1 MKITVTGA
9 AGYIGSH
16 ACLKLLDDGH
26 QVHGLDNF
34 SRSFARTVDALQ
46 KAGGDRFHFSQVHL
60 TDQAATVAALQLHP
74 PEIVMHF
81 AAFAVVPESVKFPL
95 IYWHNNVGATVSLLQ
110 AMDAV
115 DARKIIFSSTCATYG
130 EPDAA
135 RIPIGEDCPQRPTH
149 AYGES
154 KLACEHMMKAWVQSH
169 ALADRDRGV
178 VFLRYFNVA
187 GGDHLDRIGEDH
199 DPETHLVPI
208 CLRAATGRHPE
219 LVVHGNDYPTP
230 DGTCIRDYVHV
241 EDLVAAHIEA
251 IKVIPRRETL
261 AMNVGTGVGASV
273 LEVLRACSVAAGRQ
287 VPFAFGPRRDGD
299 PPRLVSNPEKIF
311 RLTHWRPV
319 RSSLESITQS
329 AWRWFAQK
337 KK

>member
-1 MKITVTGA
+1 MHITVTGA

-26 QVHGLDNF
+26 QVHGVDNY
-34 SRSFARTVDALQ
+34 SRSFERTVQALQ
-46 KAGGDRFHFSQVHL
+46 RAGGDRFHFTRVEL
-60 TDQAATVAALQLHP
+60 NDQHATTQALKLHAT
-74 PEIVMHF
+74 ELVMHF

-95 IYWHNNVGATVSLLQ
+95 LYWHNNVGATVSLLN

-115 DARKIIFSSTCATYG
+115 DCGKLIFSSTCATYG
-130 EPDAA
+130 EPAPEH
-135 RIPIGEDCPQRPTH
+135 IPISEDCPQRPTH

-154 KLACEHMMKAWVQSH
+154 KLACEHMMQAWVQSH
-169 ALADRDRGV
+169 ALAERDRGV

-199 DPETHLVPI
+199 DPETHLIPI
-208 CLRAATGRHPE
+208 CLRAATGRHAP

-241 EDLVAAHIEA
+241 EDLVQAHIEA
-251 IKVIPRRETL
+251 INLIPRRNTL

-273 LEVLRACSVAAGRQ
+273 LEVLRACSLAAGRE
-287 VPFAFGPRRDGD
+287 VPFHVGARRDGD
-299 PPRLVSNPEKIF
+299 PPRLVSHPEKIV
-311 RLTHWRPV
+311 RLTNWRPA
-319 RSSLESITQS
+319 RSSLEDIARS
-329 AWRWFAQK
+329 AWRWVNR
-337 KK
+337 

>member
-1 MKITVTGA
+1 MHITVTGA

-26 QVHGLDNF
+26 QVHGVDNY
-34 SRSFARTVDALQ
+34 SRSFERTVQALQ
-46 KAGGDRFHFSQVHL
+46 RAGGDRFHFTRVEL
-60 TDQAATVAALQLHP
+60 NDQHATTQALKLHAT
-74 PEIVMHF
+74 ELVMHF

-95 IYWHNNVGATVSLLQ
+95 LYWHNNVGASVSLLN

-115 DARKIIFSSTCATYG
+115 DCGKLIFSSTCATYG
-130 EPDAA
+130 EPAPEH
-135 RIPIGEDCPQRPTH
+135 IPIGEDCPQRPTH

-154 KLACEHMMKAWVQSH
+154 KLACEHMMHAWVQSH
-169 ALADRDRGV
+169 ALAERDRGV

-199 DPETHLVPI
+199 DPETHLIPI
-208 CLRAATGRHPE
+208 CLRAATGRHAP

-241 EDLVAAHIEA
+241 EDLVQAHIEA
-251 IKVIPRRETL
+251 INLIPRRNTL

-273 LEVLRACSVAAGRQ
+273 LEVLRACSLAAGRE
-287 VPFAFGPRRDGD
+287 VPFHVGARRNGD
-299 PPRLVSNPEKIF
+299 PPRLVSHPEKIV
-311 RLTHWRPV
+311 RLTNWRPT
-319 RSSLESITQS
+319 RSSLEDIARS
-329 AWRWFAQK
+329 AWRWVNR
-337 KK
+337 

>member
-1 MKITVTGA
+1 MHITVTGA

-26 QVHGLDNF
+26 QVHGVDNY
-34 SRSFARTVDALQ
+34 SRSFERTVQALQ
-46 KAGGDRFHFSQVHL
+46 RAGGDRFHFTRVEL
-60 TDQAATVAALQLHP
+60 NDQHATTQALKLHAT
-74 PEIVMHF
+74 ELVMHF

-95 IYWHNNVGATVSLLQ
+95 LYWHNNVGATVSLLN

-115 DARKIIFSSTCATYG
+115 DCGKLIFSSTCATYG
-130 EPDAA
+130 EPAPEH
-135 RIPIGEDCPQRPTH
+135 IPIAEDCPQRPTH

-154 KLACEHMMKAWVQSH
+154 KLACEHMMHAWVQSH
-169 ALADRDRGV
+169 ALAERDRGV

-199 DPETHLVPI
+199 DPETHLIPI
-208 CLRAATGRHPE
+208 CLRAATGRHAP

-241 EDLVAAHIEA
+241 EDLVQAHIEA
-251 IKVIPRRETL
+251 IKVIPRRNTL

-273 LEVLRACSVAAGRQ
+273 LEVLRACSLAAGRE
-287 VPFAFGPRRDGD
+287 VPFHVGARRNGD
-299 PPRLVSNPEKIF
+299 PPRLVSHPEKIV
-311 RLTHWRPV
+311 RLTNWRPT
-319 RSSLESITQS
+319 RSSLEDIARS
-329 AWRWFAQK
+329 AWRWVNR
-337 KK
+337 

>member
-1 MKITVTGA
+1 MQITVTGA

-26 QVHGLDNF
+26 QVHGVDNY
-34 SRSFARTVDALQ
+34 SRSFERTVQALQ
-46 KAGGDRFHFSQVHL
+46 RAGGGRFHFTHVEL
-60 TDQAATVAALQLHP
+60 NDQRATTAALKLHA
-74 PEIVMHF
+74 PEIVLHF
-81 AAFAVVPESVKFPL
+81 AAFAVVPESVQFPL
-95 IYWHNNVGATVSLLQ
+95 LYWHNNVGATVSLLN

-115 DARKIIFSSTCATYG
+115 DCGKLIFSSTCATYG
-130 EPDAA
+130 EPAPEH
-135 RIPIGEDCPQRPTH
+135 IPISEDCPQRPTH

-154 KLACEHMMKAWVQSH
+154 KLACEHMMQAWVQSH
-169 ALADRDRGV
+169 ALAERDRGV

-208 CLRAATGRHPE
+208 CLRAATGRHAP

-241 EDLVAAHIEA
+241 EDLVQAHIEA
-251 IKVIPRRETL
+251 IKVIPRRNTL

-273 LEVLRACSVAAGRQ
+273 LEVLRACSLAAGRE
-287 VPFAFGPRRDGD
+287 VPFHVGARRDGD
-299 PPRLVSNPEKIF
+299 PPRLVSHPKKIVG
-311 RLTHWRPV
+311 LNNWRPT
-319 RSSLESITQS
+319 RSSLEDIARS
-329 AWRWFAQK
+329 AWRWVNR
-337 KK
+337 

>member
-1 MKITVTGA
+1 MHITVTGA

-26 QVHGLDNF
+26 QVHGLDNY
-34 SRSFARTVDALQ
+34 SRSFERTVQALQ
-46 KAGGDRFHFSQVHL
+46 RAGGDRFHFTRVEL
-60 TDQAATVAALQLHP
+60 NDQHATTQALKLHAT
-74 PEIVMHF
+74 ELVMHF

-95 IYWHNNVGATVSLLQ
+95 LYWHNNVGATVSLLN

-115 DARKIIFSSTCATYG
+115 DCGKLIFSSTCATYG
-130 EPDAA
+130 EPAPEH
-135 RIPIGEDCPQRPTH
+135 IPIGEDCPQRPTH

-154 KLACEHMMKAWVQSH
+154 KLACEHMMQAWVQSH
-169 ALADRDRGV
+169 ALAERDRGV

-199 DPETHLVPI
+199 DPETHLIPI
-208 CLRAATGRHPE
+208 CLRAATGRHAP

-241 EDLVAAHIEA
+241 EDLVQAHIEA
-251 IKVIPRRETL
+251 INLIPRRDTL

-273 LEVLRACSVAAGRQ
+273 LEVLRACSLAAGRE
-287 VPFAFGPRRDGD
+287 VPFHVGARRNGD
-299 PPRLVSNPEKIF
+299 PPRLVSNPEKIVG
-311 RLTHWRPV
+311 LTNWRPT
-319 RSSLESITQS
+319 RSSLEDIARS
-329 AWRWFAQK
+329 AWRWVNR
-337 KK
+337 

>member
-1 MKITVTGA
+1 MHITVTGA

-26 QVHGLDNF
+26 QVHGVDNY
-34 SRSFARTVDALQ
+34 SRSFERTVQALQ
-46 KAGGDRFHFSQVHL
+46 RAGGDRFHFTRVEL
-60 TDQAATVAALQLHP
+60 NDQHATTQALKLHAT
-74 PEIVMHF
+74 ELVMHF

-95 IYWHNNVGATVSLLQ
+95 LYWHNNVGATVSLLN

-115 DARKIIFSSTCATYG
+115 DCGKLIFSSTCATYG
-130 EPDAA
+130 EPAPEH
-135 RIPIGEDCPQRPTH
+135 IPISEDCPQRPTH

-154 KLACEHMMKAWVQSH
+154 KLACEHMMQAWVQSH
-169 ALADRDRGV
+169 ALAERDRGV

-199 DPETHLVPI
+199 DPETHLIPI
-208 CLRAATGRHPE
+208 CLRAATGRHAP

-241 EDLVAAHIEA
+241 EDLVEAHIEA
-251 IKVIPRRETL
+251 IKVIPRRNTL

-273 LEVLRACSVAAGRQ
+273 LEVLRACSLAAGRE
-287 VPFAFGPRRDGD
+287 VPFHVGARRNGD
-299 PPRLVSNPEKIF
+299 PPRLVSHPEKIV
-311 RLTHWRPV
+311 RLTNWRPT
-319 RSSLESITQS
+319 RSSLEDIARS
-329 AWRWFAQK
+329 AWRWVNR
-337 KK
+337 

>member
-1 MKITVTGA
+1 MHITVTGA

-26 QVHGLDNF
+26 QVHGLDNY
-34 SRSFARTVDALQ
+34 SRSFERTVQALQ
-46 KAGGDRFHFSQVHL
+46 RAGGDRFHFTRVEL
-60 TDQAATVAALQLHP
+60 NDQHATTQALKLHAT
-74 PEIVMHF
+74 ELVMHF

-95 IYWHNNVGATVSLLQ
+95 LYWHNNVGATVSLLN

-115 DARKIIFSSTCATYG
+115 DCGKLIFSSTCATYG
-130 EPDAA
+130 EPAPEH
-135 RIPIGEDCPQRPTH
+135 IPIGEDCPQRPTH

-154 KLACEHMMKAWVQSH
+154 KLACEHMIKAWVQSH
-169 ALADRDRGV
+169 ALAERDRGV

-199 DPETHLVPI
+199 DPETHLIPI
-208 CLRAATGRHPE
+208 CLRAATGRHAP

-241 EDLVAAHIEA
+241 EDLVQAHIEA
-251 IKVIPRRETL
+251 INLIPRRNTL

-273 LEVLRACSVAAGRQ
+273 LEVLRACSLAAGRE
-287 VPFAFGPRRDGD
+287 VPFHVGARRNGD
-299 PPRLVSNPEKIF
+299 PPRLVSHPEKIV
-311 RLTHWRPV
+311 RLTNWRPA
-319 RSSLESITQS
+319 RSSLEDISRS
-329 AWRWFAQK
+329 AWRWVNR
-337 KK
+337 

>member
-1 MKITVTGA
+1 MHITVTGA

-26 QVHGLDNF
+26 QVHGLDNY
-34 SRSFARTVDALQ
+34 SRSFERTVQALQ
-46 KAGGDRFHFSQVHL
+46 RAGGDRFHFTRVEL
-60 TDQAATVAALQLHP
+60 NDQHATTQALKLHAT
-74 PEIVMHF
+74 ELVMHF

-95 IYWHNNVGATVSLLQ
+95 LYWHNNVGATVSLLN

-115 DARKIIFSSTCATYG
+115 DCGKLIFSSTCATYG
-130 EPDAA
+130 EPAPEH
-135 RIPIGEDCPQRPTH
+135 IPIGEDCPQRPTH

-154 KLACEHMMKAWVQSH
+154 KLACEHMIKAWVQSH
-169 ALADRDRGV
+169 ALAERDRGV

-199 DPETHLVPI
+199 DPETHLIPI
-208 CLRAATGRHPE
+208 CLRAATGRHAP

-241 EDLVAAHIEA
+241 EDLVQAHIEA
-251 IKVIPRRETL
+251 INLIPRRNTL

-273 LEVLRACSVAAGRQ
+273 LEVLRACSLAAGRE
-287 VPFAFGPRRDGD
+287 VPFHVGARRNGD
-299 PPRLVSNPEKIF
+299 PPRLVSNPEKIVG
-311 RLTHWRPV
+311 LTNWRPT
-319 RSSLESITQS
+319 RSSLEDIARS
-329 AWRWFAQK
+329 AWRWVNR
-337 KK
+337 

>member
-1 MKITVTGA
+1 MHITVTGA

-26 QVHGLDNF
+26 QVHGLDNY
-34 SRSFARTVDALQ
+34 SRSFERTVQALQ
-46 KAGGDRFHFSQVHL
+46 RAGGDRFHFTRVELNDQHATTQVLKLH
-60 TDQAATVAALQLHP
+60 ATEL
-74 PEIVMHF
+74 VMHF

-95 IYWHNNVGATVSLLQ
+95 LYWHNNVGATVSLLN

-115 DARKIIFSSTCATYG
+115 DCGQLIFSSTCATYG
-130 EPDAA
+130 EPAPEH
-135 RIPIGEDCPQRPTH
+135 IPIGEDCPQRPTH

-154 KLACEHMMKAWVQSH
+154 KLACEHMMQAWVQSH
-169 ALADRDRGV
+169 ALAERDRGV

-199 DPETHLVPI
+199 DPETHLIPI
-208 CLRAATGRHPE
+208 CLRAATGRHAP

-241 EDLVAAHIEA
+241 EDLVQAHIEA
-251 IKVIPRRETL
+251 INLIPRRDTL

-273 LEVLRACSVAAGRQ
+273 LEVLRACSLAAGRE
-287 VPFAFGPRRDGD
+287 VPFHVGARRHGD
-299 PPRLVSNPEKIF
+299 PPRLVSHPEKIV
-311 RLTHWRPV
+311 RLTNWRPT
-319 RSSLESITQS
+319 RSSLEDIARS
-329 AWRWFAQK
+329 AWRWVNR
-337 KK
+337 

>member
-1 MKITVTGA
+1 MHITVTGA

-26 QVHGLDNF
+26 QVHGVDNY
-34 SRSFARTVDALQ
+34 SRSFERTVQALQ
-46 KAGGDRFHFSQVHL
+46 RAGGDRFHFTRVEL
-60 TDQAATVAALQLHP
+60 NDQHATTQALKLHAT
-74 PEIVMHF
+74 ELVMHF

-95 IYWHNNVGATVSLLQ
+95 LYWHNNVGATVSLLN

-115 DARKIIFSSTCATYG
+115 DCGKLIFSSTCATYG
-130 EPDAA
+130 EPAPEH
-135 RIPIGEDCPQRPTH
+135 IPISEDCPQRPTH

-154 KLACEHMMKAWVQSH
+154 KLACEHMMQAWVQSH
-169 ALADRDRGV
+169 ALAERDRGV

-199 DPETHLVPI
+199 DPETHLIPI
-208 CLRAATGRHPE
+208 CLRAATGRHAP

-241 EDLVAAHIEA
+241 EDLVQAHIEA
-251 IKVIPRRETL
+251 INLIPRRNTL

-273 LEVLRACSVAAGRQ
+273 LEVLRACSLAAGRE
-287 VPFAFGPRRDGD
+287 VPFHVGARRNGD
-299 PPRLVSNPEKIF
+299 PPRLVSHPEKIV
-311 RLTHWRPV
+311 RLTNWRPT
-319 RSSLESITQS
+319 RSSLEDIARS
-329 AWRWFAQK
+329 AWRWVNR
-337 KK
+337 

>member
-1 MKITVTGA
+1 MHITVTGA

-26 QVHGLDNF
+26 QVHGLDNY
-34 SRSFARTVDALQ
+34 SRSFERTVQALQ
-46 KAGGDRFHFSQVHL
+46 RAGGDRFHFTRVEL
-60 TDQAATVAALQLHP
+60 NDQHATTQALKLHAT
-74 PEIVMHF
+74 ELVMHF

-95 IYWHNNVGATVSLLQ
+95 LYWHNNVGATVSLLN

-115 DARKIIFSSTCATYG
+115 DCGKLIFSSTCATYG
-130 EPDAA
+130 EPAPEH
-135 RIPIGEDCPQRPTH
+135 IPIGEDCPQRPTH

-154 KLACEHMMKAWVQSH
+154 KLACEHMMHAWVQSH
-169 ALADRDRGV
+169 ALAERDRGV

-199 DPETHLVPI
+199 DPETHLIPI
-208 CLRAATGRHPE
+208 CLRAATGRHAP

-241 EDLVAAHIEA
+241 EDLVQAHIEA
-251 IKVIPRRETL
+251 INLIPRRNTL

-273 LEVLRACSVAAGRQ
+273 LEVLRACSLAAGRE
-287 VPFAFGPRRDGD
+287 VPFHVGARRNGD
-299 PPRLVSNPEKIF
+299 PPRLVSHPEKIV
-311 RLTHWRPV
+311 RLTNWRPA
-319 RSSLESITQS
+319 RSSLEDISRS
-329 AWRWFAQK
+329 AWRWVNR
-337 KK
+337 

>member
-1 MKITVTGA
+1 MHITVTGA

-26 QVHGLDNF
+26 QVHGVDNY
-34 SRSFARTVDALQ
+34 SRSFERTVQALQ
-46 KAGGDRFHFSQVHL
+46 RAGGDRFHFTRVEL
-60 TDQAATVAALQLHP
+60 NDQHATTQALKLHAT
-74 PEIVMHF
+74 ELVMHF

-95 IYWHNNVGATVSLLQ
+95 LYWHNNVGATVSLLN

-115 DARKIIFSSTCATYG
+115 DCGKLIFSSTCATYG
-130 EPDAA
+130 EPAPEH
-135 RIPIGEDCPQRPTH
+135 IPIGEDCPQRPTH

-154 KLACEHMMKAWVQSH
+154 KLACEHMIKAWVQSH
-169 ALADRDRGV
+169 ALAERDRGV

-199 DPETHLVPI
+199 DPETHLIPI
-208 CLRAATGRHPE
+208 CLRAATGRHAP

-241 EDLVAAHIEA
+241 EDLVQAHIEA
-251 IKVIPRRETL
+251 INLIPRRNTL

-273 LEVLRACSVAAGRQ
+273 LEVLRACSLAAGRE
-287 VPFAFGPRRDGD
+287 VPFHVGARRNGD
-299 PPRLVSNPEKIF
+299 PPRLVSHPEKIV
-311 RLTHWRPV
+311 RLTNWRPT
-319 RSSLESITQS
+319 RSSLEDIARS
-329 AWRWFAQK
+329 AWRWVNR
-337 KK
+337 

>member
-1 MKITVTGA
+1 MHITVTGA

-26 QVHGLDNF
+26 QVHGLDNY
-34 SRSFARTVDALQ
+34 SRSFERTVQALQ
-46 KAGGDRFHFSQVHL
+46 RAGGDRFHFTRVEL
-60 TDQAATVAALQLHP
+60 NDQHATTQALKLHAT
-74 PEIVMHF
+74 ELVMHF

-95 IYWHNNVGATVSLLQ
+95 LYWHNNVGATVSLLN

-115 DARKIIFSSTCATYG
+115 DCGKLIFSSTCATYG
-130 EPDAA
+130 EPAPEH
-135 RIPIGEDCPQRPTH
+135 IPIGEDCPQRPTH

-154 KLACEHMMKAWVQSH
+154 KLACEHMMQAWVQSH
-169 ALADRDRGV
+169 ALAERDRGV

-208 CLRAATGRHPE
+208 CLRAATGRHAP

-241 EDLVAAHIEA
+241 EDLVQAHIEA
-251 IKVIPRRETL
+251 INLIPRRDTL

-273 LEVLRACSVAAGRQ
+273 LEVLRACSLAAGRE
-287 VPFAFGPRRDGD
+287 VPFHVGARRNGD
-299 PPRLVSNPEKIF
+299 PPRLVSNPEKIVG
-311 RLTHWRPV
+311 LTNWRPT
-319 RSSLESITQS
+319 RSSLEDIARS
-329 AWRWFAQK
+329 AWRWVNR
-337 KK
+337 

>member
-16 ACLKLLDDGH
+16 ACLRLLDDGH
-26 QVHGLDNF
+26 RVHGLDNY
-34 SRSFARTVDALQ
+34 SRSFERTVQALRR
-46 KAGGDRFHFSQVHL
+46 AGAGRFHFTHVEL
-60 TDQAATVAALQLHP
+60 TDHVATTAALQSHP

-95 IYWHNNVGATVSLLQ
+95 LYWRNNVGATVSLLQ
-110 AMDAV
+110 AMDEV
-115 DARKIIFSSTCATYG
+115 DAKKLIFSSTCATYG
-130 EPDAA
+130 EPAPEH
-135 RIPIGEDCPQRPTH
+135 IPIGEECPQRPTH

-154 KLACEHMMKAWVQSH
+154 KLACEHMIKAWVQSH
-169 ALADRDRGV
+169 ALSDRERGV

-187 GGDHLDRIGEDH
+187 GGDHLNRIGEDH

-208 CLRAATGRHPE
+208 CLRAATGRHPK
-219 LVVHGNDYPTP
+219 LIVHGNEYPTP

-251 IKVIPRRETL
+251 IKVIPRHDTL

-273 LEVLRACSVAAGRQ
+273 LEVLRACSTAAGKE

-311 RLTHWRPV
+311 RLTNWRPA
-319 RSSLESITQS
+319 RSSLESIAHS
-329 AWRWFAQK
+329 AWRWFDKQH
-337 KK
+337 

>member
-16 ACLKLLDDGH
+16 ACLRLLDDGH
-26 QVHGLDNF
+26 EVHGLDNY
-34 SRSFARTVDALQ
+34 SRSFERTVQALRR
-46 KAGGDRFHFSQVHL
+46 AGAGRFHFTHVEL
-60 TDQAATVAALQLHP
+60 TDHVATTAALQSHP

-95 IYWHNNVGATVSLLQ
+95 LYWRNNVGATVSLLQ
-110 AMDAV
+110 AMDEV
-115 DARKIIFSSTCATYG
+115 DAKKLIFSSTCATYG
-130 EPDAA
+130 EPAPEH
-135 RIPIGEDCPQRPTH
+135 IPIGEECPQRPTH
-149 AYGES
+149 SYGES
-154 KLACEHMMKAWVQSH
+154 KLACEHMMKAWVHSH
-169 ALADRDRGV
+169 ALSDRERGV

-208 CLRAATGRHPE
+208 CLRAATGRHPK
-219 LVVHGNDYPTP
+219 LIVHGNEYPTP

-251 IKVIPRRETL
+251 IKVIPRRDTL

-273 LEVLRACSVAAGRQ
+273 LEVLHACSAAAGKK

-311 RLTHWRPV
+311 RLTNWRPA
-319 RSSLESITQS
+319 RSSLESIAHS
-329 AWRWFAQK
+329 AWRWFDKQH
-337 KK
+337 

>member
-1 MKITVTGA
+1 MHITVTGA

-26 QVHGLDNF
+26 QVHGLDNY
-34 SRSFARTVDALQ
+34 SRSFERTVQALQ
-46 KAGGDRFHFSQVHL
+46 RAGGDRFHFTRVEL
-60 TDQAATVAALQLHP
+60 NDQHATTQALKLHAT
-74 PEIVMHF
+74 ELVMHF

-95 IYWHNNVGATVSLLQ
+95 LYWHNNVGATVSLLN

-115 DARKIIFSSTCATYG
+115 DCGKLIFSSTCATYG
-130 EPDAA
+130 EPAPEH
-135 RIPIGEDCPQRPTH
+135 IPIGEDCPQRPTH

-154 KLACEHMMKAWVQSH
+154 KLACEHMMQAWVQSH
-169 ALADRDRGV
+169 ALAERDRGV

-199 DPETHLVPI
+199 DPETHLIPI
-208 CLRAATGRHPE
+208 CLRAATGRHAP

-241 EDLVAAHIEA
+241 EDLVQAHIEA
-251 IKVIPRRETL
+251 INLIPRRNTL

-273 LEVLRACSVAAGRQ
+273 LEVLRACSLAAGRE
-287 VPFAFGPRRDGD
+287 VPFHVGARRNGD
-299 PPRLVSNPEKIF
+299 PPRLVSNPEKIVG
-311 RLTHWRPV
+311 LTNWRPT
-319 RSSLESITQS
+319 RSSLEDIARS
-329 AWRWFAQK
+329 AWRWVNR
-337 KK
+337 

>member
-1 MKITVTGA
+1 MHITVTGA

-26 QVHGLDNF
+26 QVHGLDNY
-34 SRSFARTVDALQ
+34 SRSFERTVQALQ
-46 KAGGDRFHFSQVHL
+46 RAGGDRFHFTRVEL
-60 TDQAATVAALQLHP
+60 NDQHATTQALKLHAT
-74 PEIVMHF
+74 ELVMHF

-95 IYWHNNVGATVSLLQ
+95 LYWHNNVGATVSLLN

-115 DARKIIFSSTCATYG
+115 DCGKLIFSSTCATYG
-130 EPDAA
+130 EPAPEH
-135 RIPIGEDCPQRPTH
+135 IPIGEDCPQRPTH

-154 KLACEHMMKAWVQSH
+154 KLACEHMMHAWVQSH
-169 ALADRDRGV
+169 ALAERDRGV

-199 DPETHLVPI
+199 DPETHLIPI
-208 CLRAATGRHPE
+208 CLRAATGRHAP

-241 EDLVAAHIEA
+241 EDLVQAHIEA
-251 IKVIPRRETL
+251 INLIPRRNTL

-273 LEVLRACSVAAGRQ
+273 LEVLRACSLAAGRE
-287 VPFAFGPRRDGD
+287 VPFHVGARRNGD
-299 PPRLVSNPEKIF
+299 PPRLVSHPEKIV
-311 RLTHWRPV
+311 RLTNWRPT
-319 RSSLESITQS
+319 RSSLEDIARS
-329 AWRWFAQK
+329 AWRWVNR
-337 KK
+337 

>member
-1 MKITVTGA
+1 MQITVTGA

-16 ACLKLLDDGH
+16 ACLRLLDDGH
-26 QVHGLDNF
+26 EVHGLDNY
-34 SRSFARTVDALQ
+34 SRSFERTVQALRR
-46 KAGGDRFHFSQVHL
+46 AGAGRFHFTQVEL
-60 TDQAATVAALQLHP
+60 TDHVATTAALQSHP

-95 IYWHNNVGATVSLLQ
+95 LYWRNNVGATVSLLQ
-110 AMDAV
+110 AMDEV
-115 DARKIIFSSTCATYG
+115 DAKKLIFSSTCATYG
-130 EPDAA
+130 EPAPEH
-135 RIPIGEDCPQRPTH
+135 IPIGEECPQRPTH
-149 AYGES
+149 SYGES
-154 KLACEHMMKAWVQSH
+154 KLACEHMMKAWVHSH
-169 ALADRDRGV
+169 ALSDRERGV

-208 CLRAATGRHPE
+208 CLRAATGRHPK
-219 LVVHGNDYPTP
+219 LIVHGNEYPTP

-251 IKVIPRRETL
+251 IKVIPRRDTL

-273 LEVLRACSVAAGRQ
+273 LEVLHACSAAAGKK

-311 RLTHWRPV
+311 RLTNWRPA
-319 RSSLESITQS
+319 RSSLESISQS
-329 AWRWFAQK
+329 AWRWFAKEK
-337 KK
+337 K

>member
-1 MKITVTGA
+1 MHITVTGA

-26 QVHGLDNF
+26 QVHGLDNY
-34 SRSFARTVDALQ
+34 SRSFERTVQALQ
-46 KAGGDRFHFSQVHL
+46 RAGGDRFHFTRVELNDQHATTQVLKLH
-60 TDQAATVAALQLHP
+60 ATEL
-74 PEIVMHF
+74 VMHF

-95 IYWHNNVGATVSLLQ
+95 LYWHNNVGATVSLLN

-115 DARKIIFSSTCATYG
+115 DCGKLIFSSTCATYG
-130 EPDAA
+130 EPAPEH
-135 RIPIGEDCPQRPTH
+135 IPIGEDCPQRPTH

-154 KLACEHMMKAWVQSH
+154 KLACEHMIKAWVQSH
-169 ALADRDRGV
+169 ALAERDRGV

-199 DPETHLVPI
+199 DPETHLIPI
-208 CLRAATGRHPE
+208 CLRAATGRHAP

-241 EDLVAAHIEA
+241 EDLVQAHIEA
-251 IKVIPRRETL
+251 INLIPRRDTL

-273 LEVLRACSVAAGRQ
+273 LEVLRACSLAAGRE
-287 VPFAFGPRRDGD
+287 VPFHVGARRNGD
-299 PPRLVSNPEKIF
+299 PPRLVSHPEKIV
-311 RLTHWRPV
+311 RLTNWRPT
-319 RSSLESITQS
+319 RSSLEDIARS
-329 AWRWFAQK
+329 AWRWVNR
-337 KK
+337 